1 MTNQISVNMGAW
13 TTNTQPLNSQF
24 TGLYGLVQPVTITA
38 TATPIGQRFNVP
50 ATVSES
56 IQFASIP
63 LFQFAIFYNMN
74 LEIAAAQTL
83 NIVGP
88 VWSNGGIWS
97 GSTTV
102 TFKNTVSAVGM
113 ATNTANNPFCT
124 GYTGSGKSTYSLAGQ
139 PTSGN
144 DHITMP
150 IGTNNN
156 PATVEGIINL
166 PPSTLYHEHGGGLYD
181 QRPALSRQRRR
192 SLSHQFSQRHQLGHA
207 SRPKAP
213 T

>member
-1 MTNQISVNMGAW
+1 MSYSGTNGVTNQITVSMGSW
-13 TTNTQPLNSQF
+13 TTNTVPLNSQYA
-24 TGLYGLVQPVTITA
+24 GLYGLVQPVTITA

-88 VWSNGGIWS
+88 VWSNGGLWS

-102 TFKNTVSAVGM
+102 TFQEYGFRRRHSHQYRQRS
-113 ATNTANNPFCT
+113 FLHWLYWQRQIHLLT
-124 GYTGSGKSTYSLAGQ
+124 GR
-139 PTSGN
+139 
-144 DHITMP
+144 
-150 IGTNNN
+150 
-156 PATVEGIINL
+156 PADL
-166 PPSTLYHEHGGGLYD
+166 R
-181 QRPALSRQRRR
+181 QRPINHADW
-192 SLSHQFSQRHQLGHA
+192 HQQ
-207 SRPKAP
+207 
-213 T
+213 